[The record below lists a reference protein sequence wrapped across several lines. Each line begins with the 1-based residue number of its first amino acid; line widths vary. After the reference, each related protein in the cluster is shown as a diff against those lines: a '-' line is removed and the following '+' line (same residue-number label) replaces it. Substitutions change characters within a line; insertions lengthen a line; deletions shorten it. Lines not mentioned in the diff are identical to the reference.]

1 MKTRYCGLDRA
12 DTVFL
17 AAFTV
22 PGKTYFLVQLG
33 RIQRIRMASTD
44 PLKTAEDQK
53 RSLPLLKNLVVFLD
67 FSNYWKIVSDCHLR
81 PKRMKLLTVLTKSL
95 NIKIVFFFEKFEI
108 SCCIYTQFTS
118 AADFGGIIKASK

>member
-1 MKTRYCGLDRA
+1 MKTRSCGLDRA

-44 PLKTAEDQK
+44 PLRTAEDQK
-53 RSLPLLKNLVVFLD
+53 RSSPLLKNLVVFLD
-67 FSNYWKIVSDCHLR
+67 FSCKIVSDCHLR

-95 NIKIVFFFEKFEI
+95 NIKIVFFLEVRDLVLYLYSVHI
-108 SCCIYTQFTS
+108 SRRLWRNN
-118 AADFGGIIKASK
+118 

>member
-1 MKTRYCGLDRA
+1 MKTRSCGLDRA

-33 RIQRIRMASTD
+33 RILRIPKASTD

-53 RSLPLLKNLVVFLD
+53 RSLPLLKIWLSSLISVSRFSLTSEKNEATDGFDKISQHLD
-67 FSNYWKIVSDCHLR
+67 F
-81 PKRMKLLTVLTKSL
+81 
-95 NIKIVFFFEKFEI
+95 F
-108 SCCIYTQFTS
+108 
-118 AADFGGIIKASK
+118 

>member
-1 MKTRYCGLDRA
+1 MKTRSCGLDRA

-53 RSLPLLKNLVVFLD
+53 RSSLLLKNLVVFLD
-67 FSNYWKIVSDCHLR
+67 FSCKIDCHLR

-95 NIKIVFFFEKFEI
+95 NIKIVFLRSSRSRVVFILSSHQPQTLAE
-108 SCCIYTQFTS
+108 
-118 AADFGGIIKASK
+118 